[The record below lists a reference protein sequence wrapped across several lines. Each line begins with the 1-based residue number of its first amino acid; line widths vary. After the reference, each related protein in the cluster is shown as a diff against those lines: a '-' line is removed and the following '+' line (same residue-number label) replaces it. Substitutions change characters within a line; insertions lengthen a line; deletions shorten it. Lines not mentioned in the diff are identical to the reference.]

1 MDTLYKTL
9 TQTKENHHMKSE
21 VDQMIDNLKFCIET
35 IGLNDEQTESVL
47 AATNELGVNVEYF
60 CNEFMETSSK
70 QVHEDDYLNIALFN
84 AMYWEF

>member
-1 MDTLYKTL
+1 
-9 TQTKENHHMKSE
+9 MKKSK
-21 VDQMIDNLKFCIET
+21 VDQMIDNLEVCIDFL
-35 IGLNDEQTESVL
+35 GLNDEQTGEVL

-60 CNEFMETSSK
+60 ANEFMETSSR

>member
-1 MDTLYKTL
+1 
-9 TQTKENHHMKSE
+9 MKSE
-21 VDQMIDNLKFCIET
+21 IDQIIDNLEFCIET
-35 IGLNDEQTESVL
+35 IGLNDEQTGEVL

-70 QVHEDDYLNIALFN
+70 DVHESDYLNIALFN

>member
-1 MDTLYKTL
+1 
-9 TQTKENHHMKSE
+9 MKKSK
-21 VDQMIDNLKFCIET
+21 VDQIIDKLRFCIET

-60 CNEFMETSSK
+60 CNEFMETSSVK
-70 QVHEDDYLNIALFN
+70 VHEDDYLNIAMFN

>member
-1 MDTLYKTL
+1 MKKKTL
-9 TQTKENHHMKSE
+9 VQQKKDNLEFCSEILGLNKKQTKE
-21 VDQMIDNLKFCIET
+21 
-35 IGLNDEQTESVL
+35 VL